1 MVTKGTTT
9 MKLHP
14 IYETGSIGL
23 TDKEKEAEEKVLR
36 DAIQKRMKTR
46 DIIQFKHQTPQEIHR
61 FRVIDAMKM
70 ADSCIVY
77 GVESAWEDQ
86 YSKQYQQPLHFKTE
100 PKVKRDAFALTK
112 EECDAIFKAQKE
124 RLAKASIIRNAAT
137 DAEEVSYNSVIW

>member
-1 MVTKGTTT
+1 MGVKGTTT

-61 FRVIDAMKM
+61 FRVISAMKM

-77 GVESAWEDQ
+77 GMEYAWEGQ
-86 YSKQYQQPLHFKTE
+86 YSKQYQQPLSFKTE
-100 PKVKRDAFALTK
+100 KEKRDAYALTK